1 MPPPEGSLRPR
12 LCLEPAPSPFS
23 PRPTSTTSGSCTWR
37 ASSWPTTPRHCP
49 YWPSTLSRTGRP
61 PGRSP
66 LLHRTPVHCSLSG
79 PSSRGTCSQLGTP
92 ATCRCRCPVLGAPP
106 SCGRSAGP
114 ADSGDEDPSADVT
127 WAPAVPG
134 PGPCATPRSGRSAGS
149 RTGCLTWG
157 LPSQVGPGRA
167 LQVQVQPPRR
177 PARRRRQVVGPQ
189 EARALLPPGQPPRP
203 EGLLPVAGVAVPRT
217 AVGAAPGLRADQ

>member
-1 MPPPEGSLRPR
+1 MD
-12 LCLEPAPSPFS
+12 PAPGGQAPGQRRHGTVPTGPQPFREQGA
-23 PRPTSTTSGSCTWR
+23 PQVGP
-37 ASSWPTTPRHCP
+37 
-49 YWPSTLSRTGRP
+49 
-61 PGRSP
+61 P

-167 LQVQVQPPRR
+167 LQVQVQPP
-177 PARRRRQVVGPQ
+177 PEAGTPPQASGGSAGGSGPTS
-189 EARALLPPGQPPRP
+189 PRS
-203 EGLLPVAGVAVPRT
+203 ASQT
-217 AVGAAPGLRADQ
+217 